1 MMERPNIEELTPRMI
16 VKELDKYIIGQ
27 NEAKKSVAVALRN
40 RVRRQKLPEE
50 IKRDVIPKNILMMGP
65 TGVGKTEIA
74 RRLAELARAPFVKV
88 EATRFTEV
96 GYVGKNVDA
105 MIRELADTGVNMVKQ
120 EKMREVEEKA
130 RYMVEERILDYLM
143 PGTKPKQQQPKNIFE
158 LFQGPQTQR
167 VSPEEGEQHKQKREE
182 YRQRLRRG
190 DLDQLDVEIEVEEQS
205 QSMVSIPGME
215 DMGIDMSSML
225 GGILPKKVK
234 KKRMT
239 VSEARKA
246 LLPIESEKLL
256 DMDKVTTEAI
266 DRVEN
271 RGIVFVDEIDKVTSR
286 SGLHGPD
293 VSREGV
299 QRDLLPIIEG
309 TTINTKYGP
318 IRTDFILFVAAGAF
332 SAVKPSDLIPELQ
345 GRFPIRVELSALNE
359 DDFYRILTEPKN
371 AITRQYTALLGTEDV
386 RLQFTDEGIKEI
398 ARIAFSLNERI
409 ENIGARRLHTV
420 VERVLEDLSYQAPEV
435 AEEVTIDKEYVDRK
449 IKDVV
454 DDQDLSSYIL

>member
-167 VSPEEGEQHKQKREE
+167 VSPEEGEQQKQKREE

>member
-1 MMERPNIEELTPRMI
+1 MEQLNIDELTPRMI
-16 VKELDKYIIGQ
+16 VRELDKYIIGQ
-27 NEAKKSVAVALRN
+27 NDAKKSVSVALRN
-40 RVRRQKLPEE
+40 RVRRQKLSDDL
-50 IKRDVIPKNILMMGP
+50 KRDVIPKNILMMGP

-96 GYVGKNVDA
+96 GYVGKNVDS
-105 MIRELADTGVNMVKQ
+105 MIRELVDTGINMVKQ
-120 EKMREVEEKA
+120 EKMRGVEEKA
-130 RYMVEERILDYLM
+130 RYMVEERILDYLV
-143 PGTKPKQQQPKNIFE
+143 PGAHPKQQQPKNIFE

-167 VSPEEGEQHKQKREE
+167 ISPEESEQQKSKREQ
-182 YRQRLRRG
+182 YRERLRKG
-190 DLDQLDVEIEVEEQS
+190 DLDQLDVEIEVEEQT

-239 VSEARKA
+239 VSEAKKA
-246 LLPIESEKLL
+246 LLPVESEKLL
-256 DMDKVTTEAI
+256 DMDKVVSEAI

-271 RGIVFVDEIDKVTSR
+271 RGIVFIDEIDKVTSR

-318 IRTDFILFVAAGAF
+318 VRTDFILFVAAGAF

-359 DDFYRILTEPKN
+359 EDFYRILTEPKN
-371 AITRQYTALLGTEDV
+371 AITRQYTALLDTEGV
-386 RLQFTDEGIKEI
+386 LVEFTDDGIREI
-398 ARIAFSLNERI
+398 AQIAFSLNERI

-420 VERVLEDLSYQAPEV
+420 VERVLEDLSFEAPEV
-435 AEEVTIDKEYVDRK
+435 ADEVVINKAYVDDK

-454 DDQDLSSYIL
+454 DDQDLSTYIL

>member
-130 RYMVEERILDYLM
+130 GYMVEERILDYLM

-167 VSPEEGEQHKQKREE
+167 VSPEEGEQQKQKREE

-435 AEEVTIDKEYVDRK
+435 AEEVTIDKEYVDIK